1 MERSILDTSMPEN
14 DPAMTERWRQ
24 MLLGELPGLRRWKRV
39 MGALPATPRCKLCL
53 APFGR
58 PGSVLLRLIGNKPSP
73 LNRRI
78 CTACIKHLHKGPG
91 GAEIDVTALFVDVR
105 GSTGI
110 AEQTS
115 PGDFGQ
121 LLARF
126 YGTAARVVDR
136 WDGIVDKFVG
146 DEAVALFIPGFAGSD
161 HPAKAIAAARD
172 LMREMGHST
181 DDPWIP
187 LGAGIHTGTSFVGT
201 VGEGDAID
209 FTAVGDTVNTA
220 ARLMSTADFG
230 EIVISA
236 ATAAAAGIDTA
247 GLERRTFEV
256 RGRQQPVE
264 AWVDSSSRTA
274 ETAAV

>member
-1 MERSILDTSMPEN
+1 MPEN
-14 DPAMTERWRQ
+14 DATNTERWRM
-24 MLLGELPGLRRWKRV
+24 MLLGELPGLRRFKRV
-39 MGALPATPRCKLCL
+39 MGALPSSPRCKLCL
-53 APFGR
+53 APFGT
-58 PGSVLLRLIGNKPSP
+58 PGSIVVRLMGNKPSP

-78 CTACIKHLHKGPG
+78 CTACIKHLHKAPG
-91 GAEIDVTALFVDVR
+91 GAEIEVTALFVDVR

-110 AEQTS
+110 AERTS
-115 PGDFGQ
+115 PGAFGQ

-126 YGTAARVVDR
+126 YGAAARVVDR

-146 DEAVALFIPGFAGSD
+146 DEAVALFIPGFSGAD
-161 HPAKAIAAARD
+161 HPGKAIAAARD
-172 LMREMGHST
+172 LMHETGHAT

-220 ARLMSTADFG
+220 ARLMSAAGVG
-230 EIVISA
+230 EIVISS
-236 ATAAAAGIDTA
+236 ATTAAAGIDTS
-247 GLERRTFEV
+247 GLERRTLEV

-264 AWVDSSSRTA
+264 TWVDSISRA
-274 ETAAV
+274 SETAAV

>member
-1 MERSILDTSMPEN
+1 MSMPKNE
-14 DPAMTERWRQ
+14 DPNSERWRQ
-24 MLLGELPGLRRWKRV
+24 MLLGELPGLRRFKRI
-39 MGALPATPRCKLCL
+39 MGALPSTPRCKLCL

-58 PGSVLLRLIGNKPSP
+58 PGNIVIRLMGNKPSP

-78 CTACIKHLHKGPG
+78 CTACIKHLHKAPG

-105 GSTGI
+105 GSTAI
-110 AEQTS
+110 AEEAS
-115 PGDFGQ
+115 PHEYGQ

-146 DEAVALFIPGFAGSD
+146 DEAVALFIPGFAGPD
-161 HPAKAIAAARD
+161 HSAKAVGAARD
-172 LMREMGHST
+172 LMRETGHGTS
-181 DDPWIP
+181 DPWIP

-209 FTAVGDTVNTA
+209 FTAVGDTVNTT
-220 ARLMSTADFG
+220 ARLMSTARAG

-236 ATAAAAGIDTA
+236 DTASAAGLDTA
-247 GLERRTFEV
+247 GLEHRTLDV

-264 AWVDSSSRTA
+264 AWVDSLSRTA
-274 ETAAV
+274 EPAAV

>member
-1 MERSILDTSMPEN
+1 M
-14 DPAMTERWRQ
+14 
-24 MLLGELPGLRRWKRV
+24 
-39 MGALPATPRCKLCL
+39 
-53 APFGR
+53 F
-58 PGSVLLRLIGNKPSP
+58 NKPST

-78 CTACIKHLHKGPG
+78 CTACIKHIHKTPG

-105 GSTGI
+105 GSTGM
-110 AEQTS
+110 AERSS
-115 PGDFGQ
+115 PVEFGR

-146 DEAVALFIPGFAGSD
+146 DEAVALFIPGFAGAE
-161 HPAKAIAAARD
+161 HPEKAIDAARD
-172 LMREMGHST
+172 LMRETGHESG
-181 DDPWIP
+181 DPWIP

-201 VGEGDAID
+201 VGEADAVD

-220 ARLMSTADFG
+220 ARLMAAAGTG

-236 ATAAAAGIDTA
+236 ATAAAAGIETT
-247 GLERRTFEV
+247 GLEQRSLEV

-264 AWVDSSSRTA
+264 AWVDSISA
-274 ETAAV
+274 PAAKAAV

>member
-1 MERSILDTSMPEN
+1 MPEN
-14 DPAMTERWRQ
+14 DTANAELWRQ
-24 MLLGELPGLRRWKRV
+24 MLLGELPGLRRWKRL
-39 MGALPATPRCKLCL
+39 MGAIPSTPRCKLCL

-58 PGSVLLRLIGNKPSP
+58 PGSVLIRLIGNKPSS

-78 CTACIKHLHKGPG
+78 CTACIKHLHKDPG

-105 GSTGI
+105 GSTGM
-110 AEQTS
+110 AERTS
-115 PGDFGQ
+115 PGEFGQ

-126 YGTAARVVDR
+126 YGTVARVVDE

-161 HPAKAIAAARD
+161 HPAKAVAAARE
-172 LMREMGHST
+172 LMSETGH
-181 DDPWIP
+181 DDGEPWIP

-201 VGEGDAID
+201 VGEGDAVD

-220 ARLMSTADFG
+220 ARLMAGAGTG

-236 ATAAAAGIDTA
+236 ATAAAAGIDTT
-247 GLERRTFEV
+247 GLEHRTLEV
-256 RGRQQPVE
+256 RGRQQPVD
-264 AWVDSSSRTA
+264 AWVDATSRA
-274 ETAAV
+274 SEPASV

>member
-1 MERSILDTSMPEN
+1 M
-14 DPAMTERWRQ
+14 
-24 MLLGELPGLRRWKRV
+24 
-39 MGALPATPRCKLCL
+39 
-53 APFGR
+53 
-58 PGSVLLRLIGNKPSP
+58 
-73 LNRRI
+73 
-78 CTACIKHLHKGPG
+78 
-91 GAEIDVTALFVDVR
+91 
-105 GSTGI
+105 
-110 AEQTS
+110 
-115 PGDFGQ
+115 
-121 LLARF
+121 
-126 YGTAARVVDR
+126 
-136 WDGIVDKFVG
+136 G

-172 LMREMGHST
+172 LMREIGHST
-181 DDPWIP
+181 DEPWIP

-220 ARLMSTADFG
+220 ARLMSAADAG

-236 ATAAAAGIDTA
+236 ATVAAAGIDTA
-247 GLERRTFEV
+247 RLERRTFEV